1 MKAVKDFTKGNIIK
15 QLWTVAWPMM
25 LTIFFYTFYNLVDT
39 FWVSK
44 ISTDAIAAVGIS
56 QMALMIIMTLSM
68 WISIWSSVVTSINIW
83 KGDKPE
89 ASRVMW
95 QSFLLATFFWV
106 IFTIIALVFRHEI
119 ITISWWVWTIFEP
132 ALEYFTIVAA
142 GALLLF
148 YLINIMMVFNAE
160 GDTFTVTKLFA
171 FSTVVNIALDP
182 ILIFWKFG
190 FPELWIVWAGYAT
203 LISQFVFVILA
214 MWILSS
220 KKRSVRFSFKNL
232 SLEKSSVKKVFTI
245 GIPASFTQVI
255 NPIWL
260 AILTYMVWS
269 KFFEAW
275 VTSFSL
281 VFRLEFFAYLPA
293 VWFSMAAMSLIWQNI
308 GAWNITRAHEV
319 FKKASMLGL
328 WSAIILW
335 LLLVIFWEILLGAFT
350 TDPLVITYAMNY
362 LYIVAG
368 TYGFLSISMVV
379 ASAFQSTW
387 KSWNGFWLMFIKFFI
402 IVIPV
407 SYVWTYI
414 YNYNINVIWSS
425 LAIWNVL
432 LAIIWYIWSEKNFK
446 QRELDELYD

>member
-1 MKAVKDFTKGNIIK
+1 MKPVKDFTKGNIIK
-15 QLWTVAWPMM
+15 QLWSVAWPMM

-56 QMALMIIMTLSM
+56 QMALMVIMTLSM

-95 QSFLLATFFWV
+95 QSFLLATIFWV
-106 IFTIIALVFRHEI
+106 IFTIISLLFRHEI
-119 ITISWWVWTIFEP
+119 ISISGWVGTIFDP

-142 GALLLF
+142 GSILLF

-171 FSTVVNIALDP
+171 LSTVINIALDP

-190 FPELWIVWAGYAT
+190 FPELWIMWAGYAT
-203 LISQFVFVILA
+203 LVSQLVFIIIA
-214 MWILSS
+214 MRILSS
-220 KKRSVRFSFKNL
+220 KKRSVRFSIKNL
-232 SLEKSSVKKVFTI
+232 TLKKYSVKQVFNI
-245 GIPASFTQVI
+245 GVPAAFTQVI

-260 AILTYMVWS
+260 AILTYMVAT

-293 VWFSMAAMSLIWQNI
+293 VWFSMAAMSMIGQNI
-308 GAWNITRAHEV
+308 WGWNMSRAHEI
-319 FKKASMLGL
+319 FKKASILGFG
-328 WSAIILW
+328 SAIILW
-335 LLLVIFWEILLGAFT
+335 GLLIIFWKTLLGAFT
-350 TDPLVITYAMNY
+350 TDPTVIEYAMNY
-362 LYIVAG
+362 LYIVAW
-368 TYGFLSISMVV
+368 TYGFLSVSMVV
-379 ASAFQSTW
+379 ASAFQSIG
-387 KSWNGFWLMFIKFFI
+387 KSWYAFWLMFIKFFI
-402 IVIPV
+402 IIFPL
-407 SYVWTYI
+407 SYSLTYLL
-414 YNYNINVIWSS
+414 NYNINSIWAS

-432 LAIIWYIWSEKNFK
+432 LGIVGYIWNEKIFRK
-446 QRELDELYD
+446 MMK